1 MREPLAWTLLYCR
14 FAARQDGLSSRSNF
28 RTIRALFVSVGGQLW
43 TRWMG
48 IIPGLCHWRVMYLL
62 DAPCALT
69 SSFVWQSRLFCLHG
83 FPTLSIVLRN
93 IYPFVYILFLTP
105 MTLVNQY
112 LQWSSGSQRFNCMFN
127 VWSSLLYLRRMNSFS
142 CLVNFFVRKWKNTR
156 YSGPKPFIMI
166 HA

>member
-14 FAARQDGLSSRSNF
+14 FAARKDGLSSRSNF

-83 FPTLSIVLRN
+83 FPTLSIVLRS
-93 IYPFVYILFLTP
+93 IYPFVYILLRTR
-105 MTLVNQY
+105 MTQVNTFSEVPA
-112 LQWSSGSQRFNCMFN
+112 LEDLIVC
-127 VWSSLLYLRRMNSFS
+127 SSLLYLRRMNSFS
-142 CLVNFFVRKWKNTR
+142 CLKNLEEHEI
-156 YSGPKPFIMI
+156 FW
-166 HA
+166 A